1 MTPRASASI
10 PRNWG
15 VSKGASRRARP
26 RALIRRPQL
35 RPSPPRPN
43 IAPMDITW
51 LHPRE
56 ELVETMRR
64 IYRHRMTTT
73 SGGNLSIRDPD
84 GSLWITPARVDKGSL
99 QPADIVRVRPDGTR
113 DGLHPPSS
121 EFPFHREIYRRR
133 PDLQAIVHAH
143 PGALV
148 AFSLCRQIPDTR
160 VQSHVHAICGRV
172 ALAPYA
178 CPGTA
183 ELGEKIAATFAA
195 GADCVLLENHGVVI
209 GGRDLREA
217 FQRFETLEFVAQTLI
232 HAASLGPVRPLPPAH
247 LGLETMPEFAE
258 LPDAPVSNRE
268 KELRTAITRFVHRA
282 YQQRLLISTAG
293 AFSARLEGERFLVTP
308 RRRDRL
314 ELTPGG
320 LVRAT
325 RQACDPGRQPS
336 RAALLHAL
344 IYERHP
350 EVGAIINAQPAHAS
364 AFCMTPAPLG
374 TRTIPESY
382 VVLREA
388 PKLPF
393 RRIVEDAATLAREVS
408 LTRHPVVLIENEG
421 ALVLGRDVL
430 EAFDR
435 LEVLEA
441 TAEAVLL
448 ARPLGPVVPMPDP
461 AIAELQRVF
470 GVPA

>member
-1 MTPRASASI
+1 
-10 PRNWG
+10 
-15 VSKGASRRARP
+15 
-26 RALIRRPQL
+26 
-35 RPSPPRPN
+35 
-43 IAPMDITW
+43 MDSSW

-64 IYRHRMTTT
+64 IYRYRMTTT
-73 SGGNLSIRDPD
+73 SGGNLSILDPD
-84 GSLWITPARVDKGSL
+84 GSIWITPSRVDKGSL
-99 QPADIVRVRPDGTR
+99 QPTDVVRVSADGTR
-113 DGLHPPSS
+113 EGLHPPSS

-133 PDLQAIVHAH
+133 PDLRAIVHAH
-143 PGALV
+143 SGALV
-148 AFSLCRQIPDTR
+148 AFSICRQVPDTR
-160 VQSHVHAICGRV
+160 MQSHVHQVCGRV

-183 ELGEKIAATFAA
+183 DLGEKIATTFAG

-209 GGRDLREA
+209 GGRDLRDA
-217 FQRFETLEFVAQTLI
+217 FQRFETLEFAAQTLL
-232 HAASLGPVRPLPPAH
+232 HASTLGSVTTLTPAQLDAAAMPTFAALPEAV
-247 LGLETMPEFAE
+247 
-258 LPDAPVSNRE
+258 VSNRE

-293 AFSARLEGERFLVTP
+293 AFSARLAGDSFLITP

-314 ELTPGG
+314 ELTAAGV
-320 LVRAT
+320 VRAT
-325 RQACDPGRQPS
+325 RSACEAGKQPS

-364 AFCMTPAPLG
+364 AFCMTAATLS

-382 VVLREA
+382 IVLNEA

-393 RRIVEDAATLAREVS
+393 LRIVEDAARIAAEVS
-408 LTRHPVVLIENEG
+408 LGRRPVVLIANEG
-421 ALVLGRDVL
+421 ALVLGRDIL
-430 EAFDR
+430 DAFDR

-441 TAEAVLL
+441 TTEALLL

-461 AIAELQRVF
+461 AIAELRRVF
-470 GVPA
+470 KVE

>member
-1 MTPRASASI
+1 
-10 PRNWG
+10 
-15 VSKGASRRARP
+15 
-26 RALIRRPQL
+26 
-35 RPSPPRPN
+35 
-43 IAPMDITW
+43 MDTTW

-56 ELVETMRR
+56 ELVATMQR

-73 SGGNLSIRDPD
+73 SGGNLSLRDPD
-84 GSLWITPARVDKGSL
+84 GSLWITPSRVDKGSL
-99 QPADIVRVRPDGTR
+99 QPADIVRVLADGTR
-113 DGLHPPSS
+113 EGLHPPSS

-133 PDLQAIVHAH
+133 PDLHAVVHAH
-143 PGALV
+143 SGALV
-148 AFSLCRQIPDTR
+148 AFSLCRQLPDTR
-160 VQSHVHAICGRV
+160 VQSHVHGICGRV

-183 ELGEKIAATFAA
+183 ELGDKIAATFAT

-209 GGRDLREA
+209 GGRDLRDA

-232 HAASLGPVRPLPPAH
+232 HAASLGPIQVLPPAH
-247 LGLETMPEFAE
+247 LGLETMPEFGE
-258 LPDAPVSNRE
+258 LPEAPPSNRE
-268 KELRTAITRFVHRA
+268 RELRTAITRFVHRA

-293 AFSARLEGERFLVTP
+293 AFSARLDRDTFLVTP

-314 ELTPGG
+314 ELTAGG

-325 RQACDPGRQPS
+325 RHACERGRRPS

-350 EVGAIINAQPAHAS
+350 EVGAILNAQPAHAS
-364 AFCMTPAPLG
+364 AFCMTAAPLG

-382 VVLREA
+382 LVLRDA
-388 PKLPF
+388 PRLPF
-393 RRIVEDAATLAREVS
+393 HRIVEDAAALAGEVS
-408 LTRHPVVLIENEG
+408 LAHRPVVLIENEG

-441 TAEAVLL
+441 TAEALLL

-461 AIAELQRVF
+461 AIAELRRVF
-470 GVPA
+470 GVPE